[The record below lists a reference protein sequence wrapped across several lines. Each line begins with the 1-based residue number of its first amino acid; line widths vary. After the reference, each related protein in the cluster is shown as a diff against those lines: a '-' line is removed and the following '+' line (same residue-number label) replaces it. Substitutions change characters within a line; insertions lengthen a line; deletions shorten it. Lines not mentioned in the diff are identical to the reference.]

1 MYIVKKQRGDEK
13 MNDQDK
19 GRTTALYKRFG
30 QELFSNPNRKLI
42 SASDSEIL
50 EFIESARINEQKN
63 NSLTKED
70 LLERISNLVSYQD
83 TLGETV
89 NIRGWE
95 IIPYEWTKSS
105 LDLRDLRNDVKDH
118 WVIRYTRD
126 ILVIKTEYKYVTHVI
141 GTSGRGVKE
150 ISDLLDA
157 DNETICRLLGL
168 GIDIVTFRHN
178 I

>member
-1 MYIVKKQRGDEK
+1 MGDEK
-13 MNDQDK
+13 MNIQDQ

-30 QELFSNPNRKLI
+30 QELFSNPNRKNI

-83 TLGETV
+83 TFGETV

-105 LDLRDLRNDVKDH
+105 NTVKDH
-118 WVIRYTRD
+118 WVIRYTRN
-126 ILVIKTEYKYVTHVI
+126 ILVIKTEYK
-141 GTSGRGVKE
+141 
-150 ISDLLDA
+150 
-157 DNETICRLLGL
+157 
-168 GIDIVTFRHN
+168 
-178 I
+178 